1 MIMTYSIAEV
11 AKKFGLSIHTLR
23 YYDKEGLMPY
33 VDRNASG
40 TRVFKDSDFDWLA
53 IINCLKHSGVPIKKI
68 RDFVNWCIEGDCTI
82 EKRLQFLQSHKRE
95 VEQQIQE
102 LQKHTELL
110 DYKIWYYETAKEAGT
125 TAIHTMNKE
134 QEVDKLI
141 S

>member
-1 MIMTYSIAEV
+1 MTYSIAEV

-33 VDRNASG
+33 VDRTASG

-53 IINCLKHSGVPIKKI
+53 IISCLKHSGVPIKKI
-68 RDFVNWCIEGDCTI
+68 RDFVNWSIEGDCTI
-82 EKRLQFLQSHKRE
+82 ERRLEFLQNHKKE

-102 LQKHTELL
+102 LQKHSQLL

-125 TAIHTMNKE
+125 TAVHKAKKDMESKE
-134 QEVDKLI
+134 LI